1 MADQKS
7 RKCVTTISL
16 TDTTFN
22 DIERLGVGNSF
33 TAKIVSIV
41 ERVKKYDGELVRYE
55 TDWQWENVSPKQI
68 NMSSIRIYIDSAQER
83 GFVSLPENTTY
94 LVDIYDKIF
103 KNIPKGKI
111 TKKIMIEK
119 IIPKIKDAG
128 YIVQVIDDAE
138 HAVFDVWVAKRES
151 GCSQCNKIKEEFKK
165 FVERIMEL

>member
-41 ERVKKYDGELVRYE
+41 ELVKKYDGELVRYE
-55 TDWQWENVSPKQI
+55 TEEQWDAVMPKI
-68 NMSSIRIYIDSAQER
+68 LNKDAFLVYSESSVFKGVTDNLILLETIYGEL
-83 GFVSLPENTTY
+83 LP
-94 LVDIYDKIF
+94 K
-103 KNIPKGKI
+103 KKI
-111 TKKIMIEK
+111 TKKMVIDVLISK
-119 IIPKIKDAG
+119 LKNVG
-128 YIVQVIDDAE
+128 YTIQVIDDAE

-151 GCSQCNKIKEEFKK
+151 GCSQCDKIKEEFKK